1 MIKRSLL
8 LSLLLAA
15 TAAQAQDKAA
25 AQPDMAKAKQT
36 AEQVCAACHGAD
48 GNSQIPANPK
58 LAGQHAEYLLKQ
70 LRNFKSQD
78 GKPAERVNGIMGGM
92 VAALSD
98 DDMKGLAAHFASQ
111 EQKPESA
118 KNKASIELGQRLW
131 RAGDLKRGIPACAA
145 CHGPSGHGVPGPT
158 YPRLAGQHAQ
168 YTADMLRRYRSGE
181 VHGRGDNANAVMS
194 GVAQQ
199 LTDQEIEALATYI
212 EGLHEAPATAAR

>member
-145 CHGPSGHGVPGPT
+145 CHRAKTARRPSSEPGRAQVLAALDGVNAESVE
-158 YPRLAGQHAQ
+158 LARRACAGSAQ
-168 YTADMLRRYRSGE
+168 SSSGSSPQS
-181 VHGRGDNANAVMS
+181 R
-194 GVAQQ
+194 
-199 LTDQEIEALATYI
+199 
-212 EGLHEAPATAAR
+212 